1 MRRIPILTAVLLTT
15 ILVSG
20 CVTKYVVLNE
30 VAREEIPVT
39 VLTTDQYR
47 GGQLVAAIEE
57 RGYDNDDHKVVGK
70 TRGGFGIRWGAAPR
84 TYVEEIASIVED
96 RFDVRLRRSHD
107 LKPGDFDVE
116 INLPFA
122 NVEMPD
128 RNEFEVTIFSDDEEK
143 GEVLLAKLLALGY
156 TNAENHV
163 TSDPTDDFNIKWG
176 GAPESYAEEIA
187 ALVEAEDDDIE
198 VDLQQA
204 WGYDDDDI
212 FVNLPYWLLEPATR
226 ERFEITVFCDDEK
239 LGEEILDL
247 VIGLGYT
254 NEDNEVLEGPNDD
267 FNVKYGALPAE
278 FLAEIVEALE
288 EKLDE
293 DFAEYDYFDD
303 DDRDV
308 FINIPTE

>member
-1 MRRIPILTAVLLTT
+1 
-15 ILVSG
+15 
-20 CVTKYVVLNE
+20 
-30 VAREEIPVT
+30 
-39 VLTTDQYR
+39 
-47 GGQLVAAIEE
+47 
-57 RGYDNDDHKVVGK
+57 
-70 TRGGFGIRWGAAPR
+70 
-84 TYVEEIASIVED
+84 
-96 RFDVRLRRSHD
+96 
-107 LKPGDFDVE
+107 
-116 INLPFA
+116 
-122 NVEMPD
+122 MPD

-163 TSDPTDDFNIKWG
+163 TSDPNDDFNIKWG

-187 ALVEAEDDDIE
+187 ALVEAEDNRIE

-226 ERFEITVFCDDEK
+226 ERFEITVFCDDEE
-239 LGEEILDL
+239 LGREVLDL
-247 VIGLGYT
+247 VVELGYT

-288 EKLDE
+288 VRLGE
-293 DFAEYDYFDD
+293 DLAEYDYFDD
-303 DDRDV
+303 NDRDV
-308 FINIPTE
+308 FINIPIE